1 MRLFA
6 WPYTK
11 TISCLSPTISK
22 RSIRRINAWLVMCV
36 PHTFAWSQRHHT
48 LWIKLLSHT
57 LPF

>member
-1 MRLFA
+1 LFA

-48 LWIKLLSHT
+48 L
-57 LPF
+57 